1 MNSLSPLYIQ
11 VFDRH
16 FDLLLLSQREW
27 PVTEASLHLWALH
40 LWTLVCLLSPMD
52 TILWE
57 LTCDCKTPCDSLKL
71 SFFLTNWSDHFPQ
84 PCNY

>member
-11 VFDRH
+11 VFDKH

-40 LWTLVCLLSPMD
+40 LWTLVC
-52 TILWE
+52 
-57 LTCDCKTPCDSLKL
+57 
-71 SFFLTNWSDHFPQ
+71 FVVSDGYYFMGA
-84 PCNY
+84 NM